1 MELLGS
7 EANEAL
13 ALLEEDRREV
23 RSGNRI
29 ARRAETALERIE
41 KDLSEVEERTHL
53 LTEMTAGQSEI
64 STHVADQLSEL
75 TELINVTQRVASE
88 QARMVSNILAN
99 ADAHISESNN
109 TVEM

>member
-1 MELLGS
+1 MDAFGD
-7 EANEAL
+7 EAEDAL

-23 RSGNRI
+23 RSGSRI
-29 ARRAETALERIE
+29 ARRAESALERIE
-41 KDLSEVEERTHL
+41 KDLGETEERTNL
-53 LTEMTAGQSEI
+53 LTEMTAGQSKI
-64 STHVADQLSEL
+64 STHIADQLGEL

-109 TVEM
+109 SFEM